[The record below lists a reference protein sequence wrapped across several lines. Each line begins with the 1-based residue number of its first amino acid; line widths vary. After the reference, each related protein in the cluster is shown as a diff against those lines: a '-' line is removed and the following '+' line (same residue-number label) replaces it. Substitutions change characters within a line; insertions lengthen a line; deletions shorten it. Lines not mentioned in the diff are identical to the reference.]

1 MTVVETDAI
10 VVRGVGK
17 TFAGKRSNII
27 KSATFTVERS
37 TVFGI
42 VGANGAGKTTL
53 LKMLATLTI
62 PSHGEILVDGIDA
75 RREPQRVR
83 RLIGVALADD
93 RSFYYRLSGR
103 QNLEFFGNLAGLRGR
118 ALAARIDTVVDRV
131 DLAESID
138 RHYATYS
145 TGMRHRL
152 VMARALLGDAPILI
166 LDEPTRAVDPA
177 HAMEMRSL
185 VRDELCR
192 SAGKTIVIAT
202 NSLEEAWS
210 TCDRIGVIRDGR
222 IQGGETPE
230 ALQASIASAS
240 RVRIRLTSY
249 DARLLTSL
257 TACDGVLDCRSSAKD
272 AADAELEV
280 TLAQGAGLNPI
291 LRTLVEA
298 GVGVRSVESLSQ
310 SRGAAFSAMTRSER
324 S

>member
-1 MTVVETDAI
+1 MGTDAI

-17 TFAGKRSNII
+17 TYAGRRSNTIT
-27 KSATFTVERS
+27 SATFSVERS
-37 TVFGI
+37 SVFGI
-42 VGANGAGKTTL
+42 VGSNGAGKTTL

-62 PSHGEILVDGIDA
+62 PSHGDIQVDGIDA

-83 RLIGVALADD
+83 RLLGVALADD

-118 ALAARIDTVVDRV
+118 ALAARIDIVVDQV
-131 DLAESID
+131 DLAGSID

-166 LDEPTRAVDPA
+166 LDEPTRAIDPA

-185 VRDELCR
+185 VRNELCR
-192 SAGKTIVIAT
+192 GAGKTIVIAT

-210 TCDRIGVIRDGR
+210 TCDRIGVIRDGC
-222 IQGGETPE
+222 IQGGQTPE
-230 ALQASIASAS
+230 SLQEAIASAS
-240 RVRIRLTSY
+240 RIRIRLMSY
-249 DARLLTSL
+249 DARLLGAL
-257 TACDGVLDCRSSAKD
+257 AACDGVLECRGVAKD
-272 AADAELEV
+272 ADAELEV

-291 LRTLVEA
+291 LQTLVEA
-298 GVGVRSVESLSQ
+298 GVGVRSVESIAP

>member
-1 MTVVETDAI
+1 VETDAI
-10 VVRGVGK
+10 VVREVGK
-17 TFAGKRSNII
+17 AFAGKRSNII

-62 PSHGEILVDGIDA
+62 PSHGEILIDGIDA

-166 LDEPTRAVDPA
+166 LDEPTRAVDPT

-185 VRDELCR
+185 VRDELCHA
-192 SAGKTIVIAT
+192 AGKTIVIAT

-230 ALQASIASAS
+230 ALQAAIASAS

-249 DARLLTSL
+249 DARLLTAL
-257 TACDGVLDCRSSAKD
+257 AGCDGVLECRSSAKD

>member
-1 MTVVETDAI
+1 MAVVETDAI
-10 VVRGVGK
+10 VVREVGK
-17 TFAGKRSNII
+17 TFAGKRSSII
-27 KSATFTVERS
+27 ESATFTVRRS

-62 PSHGEILVDGIDA
+62 PSYGEIAIDGVDA

-118 ALAARIDTVVDRV
+118 ALTSRIDTVVGQV

-185 VRDELCR
+185 VRDELCHA
-192 SAGKTIVIAT
+192 AGKTVVIAT

-222 IQGGETPE
+222 IHGGETPE
-230 ALQASIASAS
+230 AIQAAIASAS

-249 DARLLTSL
+249 DARLLTAL
-257 TACDGVLDCRSSAKD
+257 MACEGVLDCRSSAKD
-272 AADAELEV
+272 DGDPELEV
-280 TLAQGAGLNPI
+280 TLAQGAGLNPM

-298 GVGVRSVESLSQ
+298 GVGVRSVESLAQ
-310 SRGAAFSAMTRSER
+310 SRGAAFSAMTRGER